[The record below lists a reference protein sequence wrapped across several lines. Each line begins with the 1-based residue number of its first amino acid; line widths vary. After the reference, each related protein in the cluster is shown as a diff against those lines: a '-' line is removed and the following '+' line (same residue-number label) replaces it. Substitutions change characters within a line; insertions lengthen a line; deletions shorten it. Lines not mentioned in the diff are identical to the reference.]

1 MNASRSRC
9 LCVLAI
15 FAVLC
20 PLFAWSKPNLTN
32 LAPRGL
38 QTGAVTTIV
47 LDGADLAQS
56 PVLLCPVEGFSYTFK
71 GTPAA
76 NRLEVE
82 VKLPASSPGIYPLR
96 VATATGVSNALLV
109 GVDALPQLQASDQ
122 PVPMP
127 AAVSGVVSGGA
138 VVRVP
143 FSAKKGQRVVIDLE
157 AQRLGANFKP
167 ALRVLDARENQV
179 AFSGPQRGL
188 GGDARLAFTAA
199 GDATYTLAIH
209 DQLYRAA
216 GPGHFRVKLGA
227 LDPVDL
233 TLPLGVQ
240 LGQSAS
246 FRPVGP
252 QLTPLVWQP
261 PQSTVVGPAAL
272 PLGSQWPAFTGPAP
286 QVFVSEGVELL
297 EAAPAAPAKAMFLSA
312 APVAV
317 SGVLSNTSEE
327 DRYEVAVTPKQKL
340 KIELFSQRLGAP
352 IDGLLSVSAVGGA
365 GLGSSDDR
373 PGTSDPG
380 LEVAA
385 PAGAERLLIS
395 VKDSLGRG
403 GADFAYRL
411 SIRDASA
418 ADFSLQVPS
427 DQIEI
432 PAGGSVVIP
441 VSATR
446 INYGG
451 PIHLRWDGLPPE
463 VQIGGGTIAPGAAI
477 ALVTLSAP
485 AGAPLSASLASVVGL
500 ATNATPPIVRPVEFA
515 QAAGGM
521 QQPHLRRL
529 LGVAV
534 TRPTPV
540 QLAWNPAGAEN
551 LLLGGKTP
559 LRVQLTRGDNV
570 KGKVRI
576 RLQTTQPIPK
586 KTIKVN
592 NQDKVVDDDER
603 TLRLEGDLVLAEN
616 AATADVALL
625 VPADLPLSPYDLVL
639 IAELLSADGK
649 NVTAATAS
657 PVRTLAPVLPF
668 TLEAASTPLAAKAGA
683 GETDLLRGK
692 VARAAGYEQ
701 AVLVTLTGL
710 PKGFTAPQ
718 TVVEGKQTEFAL
730 PVRFPFGAKA
740 GELKGVKAVAIA
752 IPAAANSVR
761 SNQVDLALRVVPGE
775 KPEAEKPLLIFE
787 DDEAFLA
794 LLTQGGGKATPDNR
808 DPFSGKTSIRVTGD
822 QKFNPKLPG
831 LEVKIR
837 ENPGPGEYRYVRF
850 AWRKQGGNTICLQL
864 AHDGQFG
871 PGGGR
876 AGALFRYHAGPGP
889 ECFGGA
895 VVLSGEVPAKYEVVT
910 RDLFADFGE
919 FTLTGLGFSAV
930 DGQAAFFDHLYLGRT
945 PEDFTLAPK
954 P

>member
-1 MNASRSRC
+1 LLLAVRC
-9 LCVLAI
+9 VGSAETRD
-15 FAVLC
+15 
-20 PLFAWSKPNLTN
+20 W
-32 LAPRGL
+32 
-38 QTGAVTTIV
+38 
-47 LDGADLAQS
+47 
-56 PVLLCPVEGFSYTFK
+56 
-71 GTPAA
+71 
-76 NRLEVE
+76 RL
-82 VKLPASSPGIYPLR
+82 SPLR
-96 VATATGVSNALLV
+96 MAPIPS
-109 GVDALPQLQASDQ
+109 
-122 PVPMP
+122 
-127 AAVSGVVSGGA
+127 
-138 VVRVP
+138 
-143 FSAKKGQRVVIDLE
+143 
-157 AQRLGANFKP
+157 
-167 ALRVLDARENQV
+167 
-179 AFSGPQRGL
+179 
-188 GGDARLAFTAA
+188 
-199 GDATYTLAIH
+199 AIH
-209 DQLYRAA
+209 DQLYRA
-216 GPGHFRVKLGA
+216 GSPGHFRVKLGA
-227 LDPVDL
+227 LEPVDL
-233 TLPLGVQ
+233 TMPLGAQV
-240 LGQSAS
+240 GQSAS
-246 FRPVGP
+246 FRPLES
-252 QLTPLVWQP
+252 QLPPLVWQP
-261 PQSTVVGPAAL
+261 LQSAVVGPAAL
-272 PLGSQWPAFTGPAP
+272 PIGSQWPAFTGPAP
-286 QVFVSEGVELL
+286 QIFISDAPELL
-297 EAAPAAPAKAMFLSA
+297 EAAPTAPAKAMPLPA

-317 SGVLSNTSEE
+317 SGVLASASEE

-340 KIELFSQRLGAP
+340 KIDLFAQRLGAP
-352 IDGLLSVSAVGGA
+352 VDAVLTVAAVGGA

-373 PGTSDPG
+373 PGTADPG

-385 PAGAERLLIS
+385 PAGAERLVIS

-403 GADFAYRL
+403 GANFAYRL

-418 ADFSLQVPS
+418 PDFSLQVPS

-446 INYGG
+446 TNYGG
-451 PIHLRWDGLPPE
+451 PIKLQCDGLPAN
-463 VQIGGGTIAPGAAI
+463 VQVDGGVIAPGAAI

-485 AGAPLSASLASVVGL
+485 AGAPLSASLANIVGVATDTSPPVVRS
-500 ATNATPPIVRPVEFA
+500 AEFA

-521 QQPHLRRL
+521 QQPNLRRI

-540 QLAWNPAGAEN
+540 QLAWSIAGAEN

-559 LRVQLTRGDNV
+559 LQLQLTRGEQV
-570 KGKVRI
+570 KGKVRV

-603 TLRLEGDLVLAEN
+603 SLRLDGAVVLAEN
-616 AATADVALL
+616 ASTATTAIV

-639 IAELLSADGK
+639 VAELLSADGK
-649 NVTAATAS
+649 NVVAATAS
-657 PVRTLAPVLPF
+657 PVRTLSPVLPF
-668 TLEAASTPLAAKAGA
+668 TLEAASSPLAAKAGA
-683 GETDLLRGK
+683 GETDVLRGK
-692 VARAAGYEQ
+692 VVRAAGFEQ

-718 TVVEGKQTEFAL
+718 TVVESKQSEFEL
-730 PVRFPFGAKA
+730 PVRFAFGSKP

-752 IPAAANSVR
+752 VPAAANSVR
-761 SNQVDLALRVVPGE
+761 SNLVDLAVRVVPGE
-775 KPEAEKPLLIFE
+775 KPAAEKPREIFE

-808 DPFSGKTSIRVTGD
+808 DPFSGKTSLRVTGD
-822 QKFNPKLPG
+822 QAINPKLPG

-837 ENPGPGEYRYVRF
+837 ENPGPGEYRYLRF

-895 VVLSGEVPAKYEVVT
+895 VVLNGEVPAKYEVVT

-930 DGQAAFFDHLYLGRT
+930 DGQAAFFDQLYLGRSL
-945 PEDFTLAPK
+945 EDFTLIAK